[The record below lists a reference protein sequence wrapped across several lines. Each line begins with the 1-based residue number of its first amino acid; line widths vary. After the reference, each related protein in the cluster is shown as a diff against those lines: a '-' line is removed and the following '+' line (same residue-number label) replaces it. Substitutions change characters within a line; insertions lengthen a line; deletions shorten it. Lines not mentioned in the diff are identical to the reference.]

1 MRGVHSAVDD
11 IRRNVFTEVARLAY
25 EGGDLSR
32 VDTIPYKMIQG
43 EVAHHR
49 HDVFLER
56 AIVQERVRLALGMNL
71 QPARE
76 QEPQLAAQVQ
86 ELQDKNNALR
96 SDIAASGDPDKLED
110 VARSELGMVESGEKV
125 FYETGS

>member
-1 MRGVHSAVDD
+1 M
-11 IRRNVFTEVARLAY
+11 
-25 EGGDLSR
+25 
-32 VDTIPYKMIQG
+32 
-43 EVAHHR
+43 
-49 HDVFLER
+49 
-56 AIVQERVRLALGMNL
+56 
-71 QPARE
+71 
-76 QEPQLAAQVQ
+76 Q

>member
-1 MRGVHSAVDD
+1 MKEAQEHPRKSKSGILTKVVLVAV
-11 IRRNVFTEVARLAY
+11 LAY
-25 EGGDLSR
+25 AGATLL
-32 VDTIPYKMIQG
+32 
-43 EVAHHR
+43 H
-49 HDVFLER
+49 
-56 AIVQERVRLALGMNL
+56 L
-71 QPARE
+71 QNQLQTARE
-76 QEPQLAAQVQ
+76 QETQLAAQVQ